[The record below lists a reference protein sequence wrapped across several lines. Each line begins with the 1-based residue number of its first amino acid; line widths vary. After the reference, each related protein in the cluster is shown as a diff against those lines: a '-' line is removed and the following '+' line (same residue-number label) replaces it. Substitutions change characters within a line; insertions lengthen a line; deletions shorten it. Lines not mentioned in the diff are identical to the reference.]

1 MVPPQK
7 HMRKEVLVA
16 VVIGAVL
23 GLAIAFGIWRAN
35 QAFAPKEKIATEM
48 EAPAPQEEITEG
60 QLVIAQPQTGALV
73 SQDKITV
80 KGSSQPGS
88 TIVILT
94 NSGEVITTAGLSGN
108 FEQEVELSGGA
119 NQITVIAYDKDGN
132 QSQKTVTVVYSTE
145 FPPKE

>member
-1 MVPPQK
+1 
-7 HMRKEVLVA
+7 MRKEVLVA

-35 QAFAPKEKIATEM
+35 QAFSPKEKIATET
-48 EAPAPQEEITEG
+48 ETPAPQEEVAEG

-80 KGSSQPGS
+80 KGSAQPGS

-94 NSGEVITTAGLSGN
+94 NSGEAITTAGLSGN

-119 NQITVIAYDKDGN
+119 NEITVVAYDKDGN
-132 QSQKTVTVVYSTE
+132 ESRKTVTVVYSTE